1 MEDVL
6 NGWTREDHA
15 DAARLLRHLARKGAG
30 ALSPDRIEAGGS
42 VAGTSYDGSE
52 GIPIA
57 RPQPS
62 ETIASRSFTMRSNA
76 RWIGM
81 WQPQPRRGAGVLSS
95 CSGSPLRPAENDN
108 EPGHAAPALNSRY
121 AFFPNTRT
129 PGCE

>member
-30 ALSPDRIEAGGS
+30 ALSPDQIEAGLLSGVLKAEAQQAPERGRTPRHQER
-42 VAGTSYDGSE
+42 VATPRVFEMG
-52 GIPIA
+52 
-57 RPQPS
+57 
-62 ETIASRSFTMRSNA
+62 SRS
-76 RWIGM
+76 
-81 WQPQPRRGAGVLSS
+81 PRPDGGLSS
-95 CSGSPLRPAENDN
+95 CLRPVAQARASNDN